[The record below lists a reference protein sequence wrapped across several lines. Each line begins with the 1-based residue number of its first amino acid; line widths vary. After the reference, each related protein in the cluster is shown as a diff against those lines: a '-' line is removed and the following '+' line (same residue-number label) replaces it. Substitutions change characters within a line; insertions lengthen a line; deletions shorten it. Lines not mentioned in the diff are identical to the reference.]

1 VDKSSGEKKKRRT
14 CYVCCEKGH
23 ISSTCTIGTSSNP
36 IIIDDVY
43 SLCMDDV
50 GNVFAKYVGAQ
61 IGFEKES
68 FGSPS
73 LS

>member
-1 VDKSSGEKKKRRT
+1 VDKSSGKKEKRRT
-14 CYVCCEKGH
+14 CYSH

-68 FGSPS
+68 FGSPR